1 MTPFGLQKRLA
12 LPAAPSGITYDQ
24 DTQVS
29 TISGAPITG
38 ALLKSWGESPDVCS
52 AIETPN
58 SLAETWG
65 NR

>member
-1 MTPFGLQKRLA
+1 MSPFGLRNRVA
-12 LPAAPSGITYDQ
+12 LPAAPSSTYDT

-29 TISGAPITG
+29 TISGAPLDA

-52 AIETPN
+52 AVDTPA